1 MLSNPSQFHHCGQSG
16 STARDLGAAAY
27 WALSPPL
34 VSMGLCFI
42 GARSAQLEC
51 MSDARLDQLKGLSD
65 LFRST
70 HGWRPALHLLLAG
83 NEVAPTPVLCSF
95 KGQGV
100 WSRVTRRVA
109 APRMALSV
117 GSGANGAAQSSTSTE
132 TSSTTGL

>member
-16 STARDLGAAAY
+16 SSARDLGAAAY

-42 GARSAQLEC
+42 GARSPQHEC
-51 MSDARLDQLKGLSD
+51 LSDARLDQHKGHSD
-65 LFRST
+65 LLRSPPR
-70 HGWRPALHLLLAG
+70 WRPALHLLLAG

-100 WSRVTRRVA
+100 WLRVARRVA